1 MKVLIT
7 DKINETAKQIIDE
20 AAEGVILPTMSE
32 DELCSVIA
40 EYSALMVRSQTKV
53 TAKVIEA
60 AKNLLQLG
68 VDIDIIVKST
78 SLTKERVMELQ
89 KEI

>member
-60 AKNLLQLG
+60 AKNLKILL
-68 VDIDIIVKST
+68 
-78 SLTKERVMELQ
+78 LTLRTVIQMLRQ
-89 KEI
+89 NILLL